1 MGWARLCLPWNRSFD
16 GGIRLSAYRSR
27 GKCLLSRAL
36 EPVSISVDVALSSPS
51 PSYSL
56 SLASALLL
64 SLPLFLAFN
73 LCFIF
78 GLKCEAQ
85 FFKSY
90 MKLTNFVQAPP
101 LPQLQRSR
109 RCRTLHLQMFTCQ
122 LCSRLSRSLALH
134 VCVKATP
141 ASDTVRAEAD
151 GQRDGRRDRANDR
164 LACPLMKLTFYVV
177 VVDFFPILSGAC
189 CTVSVAA
196 SVAVDVDVSVS
207 AELELDFWD

>member
-1 MGWARLCLPWNRSFD
+1 MTQWAEPVSAYRGIDLWS

-36 EPVSISVDVALSSPS
+36 EPVSISVDVALSSVS
-51 PSYSL
+51 LCL
-56 SLASALLL
+56 SLPRSFAASLLL
-64 SLPLFLAFN
+64 SLHLFLAFN

-101 LPQLQRSR
+101 LALLQRSR
-109 RCRTLHLQMFTCQ
+109 RCRMLHLQMFTCQ

-141 ASDTVRAEAD
+141 ASDTVQAEAD
-151 GQRDGRRDRANDR
+151 GRRDGGNDGGIER
-164 LACPLMKLTFYVV
+164 TTALPAH
-177 VVDFFPILSGAC
+177 
-189 CTVSVAA
+189 
-196 SVAVDVDVSVS
+196 
-207 AELELDFWD
+207 

>member
-1 MGWARLCLPWNRSFD
+1 MPTVLGA
-16 GGIRLSAYRSR
+16 SASSR
-27 GKCLLSRAL
+27 GHSNLFQFQLTLLF
-36 EPVSISVDVALSSPS
+36 PLS
-51 PSYSL
+51 SL
-56 SLASALLL
+56 SLSLSLLLAASLLL
-64 SLPLFLAFN
+64 SLRLFLAFN
-73 LCFIF
+73 LCFFF

-101 LPQLQRSR
+101 FPQLQRSR

-177 VVDFFPILSGAC
+177 VVDFFPILRGAC
-189 CTVSVAA
+189 CTVSVAV
-196 SVAVDVDVSVS
+196 SVAVDVDVSVSVS